1 MADSSARTL
10 VLFVGR
16 SGEVLQCGQN
26 APGVLRRVPEDI
38 VGTEVSELF
47 AVDGKEALAGLFDA
61 LGTNQERT
69 AVLTVV
75 VDGGDPLDA
84 VVSVVP
90 MHARESESAGL
101 MMIRVAVTDLER
113 FTDPALMR

>member
-10 VLFVGR
+10 VLGIGR

-26 APGVLRRVPEDI
+26 APGVIGRAPEDI
-38 VGTEVSELF
+38 VGIDVSELF
-47 AVDGKEALAGLFDA
+47 AVDGKEALTGLFDA

-69 AVLTVV
+69 AVLSVV
-75 VDGGDPLDA
+75 VDDGDPLDA

-90 MHARESESAGL
+90 MHSRESDSA
-101 MMIRVAVTDLER
+101 
-113 FTDPALMR
+113 